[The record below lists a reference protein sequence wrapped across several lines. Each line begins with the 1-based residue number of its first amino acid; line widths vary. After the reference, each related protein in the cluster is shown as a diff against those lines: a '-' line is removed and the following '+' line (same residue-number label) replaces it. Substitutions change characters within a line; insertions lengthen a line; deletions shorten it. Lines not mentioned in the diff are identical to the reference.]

1 AKNIKDKLDKF
12 LAETFQES
20 KLEEVVGDRFGRY
33 SKYIIQERAIP
44 DIRDGLKPVQRRILY
59 AMNELK
65 ITANAP
71 YKKSARITGE
81 VMGKYHPHGDS
92 SIYEALVRMSQSWK
106 MGVSLIDMHGN
117 NGSMDGDGP
126 AAMRYTEARM
136 SKNAEFLLKDI
147 DKNTVPFIPNFDE
160 EEVEPTVLPAKFPNL
175 LVNGCMGISSGYATY
190 IPTHNFNE
198 VINATIARL
207 QNPEMTLDDLL
218 EIMPGPDFPTG
229 GIIIGTEG
237 IREAFLTGAGAVI
250 VRSRYNLED
259 MGNGC
264 KRVVVTEIPYDTIK
278 SKTVEKIE
286 QLRMDGKIPDVAE
299 VRDESGR
306 DGLRIAIDLK
316 KNANVSAIM
325 AYLFKNTDL
334 QVSIN
339 YNMVSICE
347 RRPMRLGVIPILDAY
362 INHYKQVVT
371 NRTNFDLIK
380 ARKRLH
386 IVEGLVK
393 MISVLDEVIK
403 TIRAS
408 KNKADS
414 KQNLIAQ
421 FGFTEEQAE
430 AIVMMQLYK
439 LSNQDITILME
450 EDKELHENIEIY
462 ERILSSER
470 ELVKVIIR
478 ELAEVGK
485 AVTVERRTEIDKE
498 ASTTIK
504 FDETDLISKEQVMVS
519 ISRDGYM
526 KRASIKAFN
535 AAKSNGLK
543 ENDAVLF
550 LGEVSTLDTLLIFTS
565 LGNFIYLPVHKIAEC
580 KFKDVGTYINSV
592 VAIAPKEKLIRCFVV
607 SNFNSGDTVLLCTAS
622 GAMKQTLLS
631 EFNVNRYTKPVRAMK
646 LSGDDRLV
654 SADIISDP
662 LEILVFTKNCE
673 GLRFRASEISLY
685 GCNAGGVKSINLRP
699 KDHVV
704 SAFYANKEDDFLLL
718 TTRYTLKRMRISD
731 IVLTRRAR
739 AGSTVIKPVKTN
751 PIHLVDAAKM
761 TPNQFKENVTVDI
774 RYQNGNDGIEARSL
788 KYNVSDTGRSIQTD
802 DLTNP
807 EGLWLPK
814 PAKPDERVSGDYLI
828 EVRPTLFNLDDGA
841 ENEKPLMSS
850 KKQDNILEELDKI
863 LESENKKEAQKTNPQ
878 DLFQLKDDSKVTA
891 TTITVSRKS
900 NLEPRSI
907 WDMPQE
913 DTKEEKPVADYEA
926 ENPLDVSQEEPIIE
940 DDLEPVEDLDA
951 DEAFDEPEEEP
962 MVEDELEPVEDM
974 DSEEDFDEP
983 EEEPMVEDELEPVED
998 MDADEAF
1005 DEPEEEPM
1013 VEDELEPM
1021 EDMDSKEA
1029 FDEPEEEPMV
1039 EEDIE
1044 PVE

>member
-1 AKNIKDKLDKF
+1 MAKSVKDKLDIF
-12 LAETFQES
+12 LKEKFQES

-106 MGVSLIDMHGN
+106 MGVTLIDMHGN

-126 AAMRYTEARM
+126 AAMRYTETRL

-198 VINATIARL
+198 VIKATIARL
-207 QNPEMTLDDLL
+207 ENPDMTLDDLL

-229 GIIIGTEG
+229 GIVLGTDG

-259 MGNGC
+259 MSNGC
-264 KRVVVTEIPYDTIK
+264 KRVVITEIPYDTIK

-286 QLRMDGKIPDVAE
+286 QLRLDGKIPDVAE

-316 KNANVSAIM
+316 KNANVEAIM

-334 QVSIN
+334 QCAVN
-339 YNMVSICE
+339 YNMVSICD

-362 INHYKQVVT
+362 INHYKEVVT
-371 NRTNFDLIK
+371 NRTNYELIK
-380 ARKRLH
+380 AKKRLH

-403 TIRAS
+403 TIRSS

-414 KQNLIAQ
+414 KQNIIAK

-430 AIVMMQLYK
+430 AIVMMQLYR
-439 LSNQDITILME
+439 LSNQDITTLME
-450 EDKELHENIEIY
+450 EDKELNENILAY
-462 ERILSSER
+462 EKILNSEKALIKLIIK
-470 ELVKVIIR
+470 ELN
-478 ELAEVGK
+478 EVSNS
-485 AVTVERRTEIDKE
+485 VTVERKTEIDKE

-504 FDETDLISKEQVMVS
+504 FDEADLVSKEQVMVS
-519 ISRDGYM
+519 VSRDGYL
-526 KRASIKAFN
+526 KRATIKAYN

-543 ENDAVLF
+543 ENDAIMY

-592 VAIAPKEKLIRCFVV
+592 VAIAPKEKLIKCFVI
-607 SNFNSGDTVLLCTAS
+607 SKFTTGQTVLLCTAK
-622 GAMKQTLLS
+622 GTMKQTLLS
-631 EFNVNRYTKPVRAMK
+631 DFNVNRYTKPVRAMK
-646 LSGDDRLV
+646 LGSDDSLV
-654 SADIISDP
+654 SADIIDNP

-673 GLRFRASEISLY
+673 ALRFRASEISLY
-685 GCNAGGVKSINLRP
+685 GCNAGGIKAINLKP
-699 KDHVV
+699 KDEVV

-718 TTRYTLKRMRISD
+718 TTRYTLKRMRVSD
-731 IVLTRRAR
+731 IVLTKRAR
-739 AGSTVIKPVKTN
+739 AGSNVIKPVKTN
-751 PIHLVDAAKM
+751 PIYLVDAAKM
-761 TPNQFKENVTVDI
+761 TPNQFKENVNIDV
-774 RYQNGNDGIEARSL
+774 RYLNGNDQIEAKSM
-788 KYNVSDTGRSIQTD
+788 KYNVSDNGRSIQKD
-802 DLTNP
+802 NLTKPEALYLPNP
-807 EGLWLPK
+807 TT
-814 PAKPDERVSGDYLI
+814 PDEQISADYLI
-828 EVRPTLFNLDDGA
+828 EVRQDLFNFDDGS
-841 ENEKPLMSS
+841 ENEKPITKS
-850 KKQDNILEELDKI
+850 KKETSILDELDQILAKESKQENNLFDLDDKDKDIKI
-863 LESENKKEAQKTNPQ
+863 TEGEKYIVKETKGSLFIRQKDIRKIDESE
-878 DLFQLKDDSKVTA
+878 D
-891 TTITVSRKS
+891 
-900 NLEPRSI
+900 
-907 WDMPQE
+907 
-913 DTKEEKPVADYEA
+913 EEKEIHYKQV
-926 ENPLDVSQEEPIIE
+926 NL
-940 DDLEPVEDLDA
+940 
-951 DEAFDEPEEEP
+951 FDEE
-962 MVEDELEPVEDM
+962 
-974 DSEEDFDEP
+974 
-983 EEEPMVEDELEPVED
+983 
-998 MDADEAF
+998 
-1005 DEPEEEPM
+1005 
-1013 VEDELEPM
+1013 
-1021 EDMDSKEA
+1021 
-1029 FDEPEEEPMV
+1029 
-1039 EEDIE
+1039 
-1044 PVE
+1044 